1 MQRVRANC
9 IGTLKTFCA
18 CEYPLPWDIGS
29 CFPVVH
35 RGDCAADECGVR
47 AYTQRLDI
55 ALAPDCT
62 EKQGTSE
69 PARDGLVSPCLGL
82 MCVVAQ
88 LTSPQVTSAHKTRA
102 SQWLCP
108 KQNWTPAFPGG
119 LESDPPLRWY
129 SASSGGPPIDS
140 VRLPLLRVDGSIV
153 PPNKALEFSGCSM
166 ETSASLTG
174 PSTCQCRRAAYSI
187 LLFRPFLHLA
197 GCGT

>member
-88 LTSPQVTSAHKTRA
+88 LTSPQVTSTHKTRA

-119 LESDPPLRWY
+119 LESDPPLLCKVVQCIVRWTPNRF
-129 SASSGGPPIDS
+129 SPAAPFAGRRLNSPTKQGSGIFWVFDGDFGVFDWTINMS
-140 VRLPLLRVDGSIV
+140 VS
-153 PPNKALEFSGCSM
+153 
-166 ETSASLTG
+166 
-174 PSTCQCRRAAYSI
+174 
-187 LLFRPFLHLA
+187 
-197 GCGT
+197 

>member
-18 CEYPLPWDIGS
+18 CVYPLPWDIGS

-35 RGDCAADECGVR
+35 SDCAADKSGVR
-47 AYTQRLDI
+47 HTHKLNT

-62 EKQGTSE
+62 DEQGTSE
-69 PARDGLVSPCLGL
+69 LLRDGLVSPCLGL

-88 LTSPQVTSAHKTRA
+88 LTSPQVTSTHKTRA
-102 SQWLCP
+102 KAELDPSFPRRSGIRPSP
-108 KQNWTPAFPGG
+108 KVVQCIVRWT
-119 LESDPPLRWY
+119 
-129 SASSGGPPIDS
+129 PIDS
-140 VRLPLLRVDGSIV
+140 VRLPLLRVDGTIV
-153 PPNKALEFSGCSM
+153 PPNKALESSGCSM

-174 PSTCQCRRAAYSI
+174 PSTCQCHRAAYSI